1 MSIEMS
7 IEMSNNVQRPE
18 SDNQKPL
25 EPIPLLDL
33 FHVKRNSEILFK
45 PIILLDLF
53 HAKYINGSQTAPS
66 RRSRAVHQPPQLIS
80 ASRDTG
86 SYGVLGGP
94 KSPYLF
100 SAQRNNNI
108 S

>member
-1 MSIEMS
+1 
-7 IEMSNNVQRPE
+7 MSNNVQRPE

-33 FHVKRNSEILFK
+33 FHSKSNSEILFK
-45 PIILLDLF
+45 PIILLDLFHVKSNSEILFISILLLDLF

-86 SYGVLGGP
+86 S
-94 KSPYLF
+94 
-100 SAQRNNNI
+100 
-108 S
+108 